1 MEQDVMGSKGFI
13 IEVGIYEVKGA
24 LFASILGRTRI
35 ERMESV
41 SIKDGETAAA
51 IEKLIADFPSD
62 ATITLI
68 LPGHLFM
75 VRTVQLPFTDRKR
88 IRKALPYEMDGLL
101 PFPIEELL
109 IDSLSSTHSESGSRV
124 MAVAIPAKLL
134 QHYLSLFPE
143 GRKPSIAIPD
153 FVSLL
158 SLGINIKGE
167 DGIYGIV
174 EMEEGKTSM
183 VLIQNGRPVLARSI
197 SATDGFPSV
206 HETIRATIK
215 GFLDAGQ
222 KITRLYITGSKATT
236 DFPPIEG
243 VEQIVP
249 LPPIIKDISLKEKPS
264 FVTVAGGARAAI
276 EFPWFN
282 MLGLSSEA
290 ERFEKGLKSL
300 SIGAAILLVIGTGDL
315 YLHSRTGAQRYSSLK
330 AESRKVFLSVM
341 PDVKKVVKEDAQMK
355 DALNKEKGTLEAL
368 TGKPAPSYLPPI
380 KGIEKIV
387 SDHPEIRVREA
398 SFEGFGVTIQGDGS
412 SIDAEGLKKIFSG
425 IEGAR
430 EARVEEV
437 TQGVEPN
444 SYRFRIRVELR
455 S

>member
-1 MEQDVMGSKGFI
+1 MGSKGFI

-75 VRTVQLPFTDRKR
+75 VRTVPLPFTDRKR

-109 IDSLSSTHSESGSRV
+109 IDSLSSTPSETGSRV

-197 SATDGFPSV
+197 ASTDGFPSV
-206 HETIRATIK
+206 HETIRTTIK

-236 DFPPIEG
+236 DIPPIEG

-249 LPPIIKDISLKEKPS
+249 LPSIIKDISLKEKPS

-300 SIGAAILLVIGTGDL
+300 SIGAAILLIMGTGDL
-315 YLHSRTGAQRYSSLK
+315 YLHSRTGSQRHSSLK

-355 DALNKEKGTLEAL
+355 DALNKERGTLEAL
-368 TGKPAPSYLPPI
+368 TGKPAPSYLASI
-380 KGIEKIV
+380 QGIEKIV

>member
-1 MEQDVMGSKGFI
+1 MGSKGFI

-75 VRTVQLPFTDRKR
+75 VRTVPLPFTDRKR

-109 IDSLSSTHSESGSRV
+109 IDSLSSTPSETGSRV

-206 HETIRATIK
+206 HETIRTTIK

-249 LPPIIKDISLKEKPS
+249 LPSIIKDISLKEKPS

-300 SIGAAILLVIGTGDL
+300 SIGAAILLIMGTGDL
-315 YLHSRTGAQRYSSLK
+315 YLHSRTGSQRHSSLK

-355 DALNKEKGTLEAL
+355 DALNKERGTLEAL
-368 TGKPAPSYLPPI
+368 TGKPAPSYLASI

>member
-1 MEQDVMGSKGFI
+1 MGSKGVI

-51 IEKLIADFPSD
+51 IEELIADFPSD

-68 LPGHLFM
+68 LPSHLFM
-75 VRTVQLPFTDRKR
+75 TRTVPLPFTDRKR

-109 IDSLSSTHSESGSRV
+109 IDSLSSTPSETGSRV

-183 VLIQNGRPVLARSI
+183 VLIQNGRPVLARSV
-197 SATDGFPSV
+197 SLTDGFPSV
-206 HETIRATIK
+206 HETIRTTIK

-222 KITRLYITGSKATT
+222 KITRLYIAGSKATT
-236 DFPPIEG
+236 DFPPMEG
-243 VEQIVP
+243 VGQIVP
-249 LPPIIKDISLKEKPS
+249 LPLVIKDISLKEKPS
-264 FVTVAGGARAAI
+264 FVTVSGGARAAI

-290 ERFEKGLKSL
+290 EKFEKGLKSL
-300 SIGAAILLVIGTGDL
+300 SIGVAILLAMGTGDL
-315 YLHSRTGAQRYSSLK
+315 YLHSRTGSQRHSSLK
-330 AESRKVFLSVM
+330 AESRKVFLSVL

-355 DALNKEKGTLEAL
+355 DALNKERGTLEAL
-368 TGKPAPSYLPPI
+368 TGKPAPSYLATI
-380 KGIEKIV
+380 NGIEKIV

-398 SFEGFGVTIQGDGS
+398 SFESFAVTIQGDGS

-437 TQGVEPN
+437 VQGVEPN
-444 SYRFRIRVELR
+444 SYRFRIRVELK

>member
-1 MEQDVMGSKGFI
+1 MGSKGI
-13 IEVGIYEVKGA
+13 VIEIGIYEVRGA
-24 LFASILGRTRI
+24 LFSSFFGRTRI

-41 SIKDGETAAA
+41 SIKEGETAAA
-51 IEKLIADFPSD
+51 VEKLIADFPSD

-68 LPGHLFM
+68 LPGHIFM
-75 VRTVQLPFTDRKR
+75 IRTVPLPFIDRKR
-88 IRKALPYEMDGLL
+88 IRKSLPYEMDGLL

-109 IDSLSSTHSESGSRV
+109 IDSLSSTPSEIGSRV
-124 MAVAIPAKLL
+124 MAIAIPTKLL

-167 DGIYGIV
+167 EGIYGIV
-174 EMEEGKTSM
+174 ELEAGKTSM
-183 VLIQNGRPVLARSI
+183 VLIQDGRPVLARSI
-197 SATDGFPSV
+197 ASTDGFTSV
-206 HETIRATIK
+206 HETIRTTIK
-215 GFLDAGQ
+215 GILDEGQ
-222 KITRLYITGSKATT
+222 KITRLYIAGPGATN

-243 VEQIVP
+243 VGQTVP

-264 FVTVAGGARAAI
+264 FVTVAGGARAAM

-300 SIGAAILLVIGTGDL
+300 SIGAAILLIMGTGDL
-315 YLHSRTGAQRYSSLK
+315 YLHSRTGYQRHSSLK

-355 DALNKEKGTLEAL
+355 DALNKERGTLEAL
-368 TGKPAPSYLPPI
+368 TGKPAPSYLASI
-380 KGIEKIV
+380 NGIEKIV

-398 SFEGFGVTIQGDGS
+398 SFESFGVTIEGDGS

-444 SYRFRIRVELR
+444 TYRFRIRVDLK

>member
-1 MEQDVMGSKGFI
+1 MGSKGFI

-24 LFASILGRTRI
+24 LFSSFLGRTRI

-41 SIKDGETAAA
+41 PIKDGETAAA
-51 IEKLIADFPSD
+51 VEKILAAFPSD
-62 ATITLI
+62 PAITLI

-75 VRTVQLPFTDRKR
+75 VRTVPLPFTDRKR

-101 PFPIEELL
+101 PFPVEELL
-109 IDSLSSTHSESGSRV
+109 IDSLSSTPSETGSRV
-124 MAVAIPAKLL
+124 MAIAVPAKLL

-158 SLGINIKGE
+158 SLGISKKGE
-167 DGIYGIV
+167 DGVYGIV

-197 SATDGFPSV
+197 ASTDGFPSV
-206 HETIRATIK
+206 HETIRTTIK
-215 GFLDAGQ
+215 GIVDVGQ
-222 KITRLYITGSKATT
+222 KVSRLYIAGSGATN
-236 DFPPIEG
+236 DFPPIDG
-243 VEQIVP
+243 VGQIVP

-290 ERFEKGLKSL
+290 ERVEKALKSL
-300 SIGAAILLVIGTGDL
+300 SIGAAILLIMGTGDL
-315 YLHSRTGAQRYSSLK
+315 YLHSRTESQRHSSLK

-355 DALNKEKGTLEAL
+355 DALNKERGTLEVL
-368 TGKPAPSYLPPI
+368 TGKPAPSYLASI

-387 SDHPEIRVREA
+387 LDHHEVRVREA
-398 SFEGFGVTIQGDGS
+398 SFESFGVTIQGDGS

-425 IEGAR
+425 IEGAS
-430 EARVEEV
+430 EARVEEL

-444 SYRFRIRVELR
+444 SYRFRIRIDLAGR
-455 S
+455 GK